1 MTGKRSLLSSCRR
14 VIAGLLCVAPA
25 AWLVAGAPALGLE
38 IPKAGK
44 LDGRIRT
51 VPYEPGNVVDLSTA
65 PGAVMVIEF
74 SSDEKV
80 VNVAASDSAYLKA
93 QPSGNYLFF
102 KPMAVLSPQPVVV
115 LTRTTDGKLRRYD
128 FEFETKKSKL
138 GADDDVDYTVVFT
151 YPHEAYLKRLAAERA
166 ARARAEKEA
175 AAERLKETTAEMQ
188 NPYDGAR
195 NYRYVARG
203 DRGLAPSQV
212 WDNGYSTAFTFPQ
225 MQRIPA
231 LFRINPD
238 GKEATA
244 DYSVHGSAV
253 IAPGTASEWVLRDG
267 QTVLDIYDLAYN
279 PIGATPGTH
288 TISPSVVRTLREGK
302 NDR

>member
-1 MTGKRSLLSSCRR
+1 MTAKRSLRSCRR
-14 VIAGLLCVAPA
+14 RIAAALLCAAPV
-25 AWLVAGAPALGLE
+25 AWLTVGAPAFALE
-38 IPKAGK
+38 YPKPGR
-44 LDGRIRT
+44 LDSRIRT
-51 VPYEPGNVVDLSTA
+51 VPYEPGNVVDISTA
-65 PGAVMVIEF
+65 PGAVMVVQF
-74 SSDEKV
+74 SSTERV

-93 QPSGNYLFF
+93 RPSGNFLFF

-115 LTRTTDGKLRRYD
+115 LTRTEDGKLRRYD

-151 YPHEAYLKRLAAERA
+151 YPHEAYLQRLAARRA

-188 NPYDGAR
+188 NPYEGAR

-203 DRGLAPSQV
+203 DRGLAPAWV
-212 WDNGYSTAFTFPQ
+212 WDNGHSTAFTFPQ

-244 DYSVHGSAV
+244 NYSVHGSTV
-253 IAPGTASEWVLRDG
+253 IAPGTAPEWVLRDG
-267 QTVLDIYDLAYN
+267 ETVLDVYDLAYN
-279 PIGATPGTH
+279 PIGTTPGTH

>member
-1 MTGKRSLLSSCRR
+1 MTAKRSLRSCCRR
-14 VIAGLLCVAPA
+14 VAAALLCAAPT
-25 AWLVAGAPALGLE
+25 AWLAVGAPAFALE
-38 IPKAGK
+38 YPKPGR
-44 LDGRIRT
+44 LDSRIRT
-51 VPYEPGNVVDLSTA
+51 VPYEPGNVVDISTA
-65 PGAVMVIEF
+65 PGAVMVVQF
-74 SSDEKV
+74 SSAERV

-93 QPSGNYLFF
+93 RPSGNFLFF

-115 LTRTTDGKLRRYD
+115 LTRTEDGKLRRYD
-128 FEFETKKSKL
+128 FEFETKQSKL

-175 AAERLKETTAEMQ
+175 AADRLKQTTAAMQ

-203 DRGLAPSQV
+203 DRGLAPASV

-244 DYSVHGSAV
+244 DYSVHGSTV

-267 QTVLDIYDLAYN
+267 QTVLDVYDLAYN